1 MPQKT
6 LTRADLTAAI
16 HQEIGMSVKE
26 GNHFVD
32 EVLDNMITA
41 LAGGND
47 VKISNFGTFT
57 IRQKEERIGR
67 NPKTNE
73 EALVSARRVVI
84 FKASLKLNE
93 LVSARSK

>member
-16 HQEIGMSVKE
+16 HQGIGMSAKE
-26 GNHFVD
+26 GSYFVD
-32 EVLDNMITA
+32 EVLDNMTTA

-47 VKISNFGTFT
+47 VKISNFGTFS
-57 IRQKEERIGR
+57 IRQKDERIGR

-73 EALVSARRVVI
+73 EVPISARKVVI
-84 FKASLKLNE
+84 FKASLKLKE
-93 LVSARSK
+93 LVAARPK